1 MIYDDQTP
9 NLFAQ
14 NPGKSTIFF
23 VKIPSFAMMT
33 IAICF
38 SFIHLTAKTSFSET
52 TYDLQPQPAVGST
65 QRVLVALEVRGELK
79 LNADGS
85 KVTQLPMVVEGKL
98 DYEEKLVKTE
108 PTPWSRRSVRYY
120 HQAKAS
126 IKIGKGVVA
135 PQFDSD
141 DRIVCVQVDQE
152 GASIRSPFGPLTRE
166 QLDLIDVQGNSLL
179 LPSLLPTKPVKIGD
193 HWEIE
198 NKKLAPLV
206 GLDVITKSDVQ
217 CSLVNVEGKIALI
230 EVSGTID
237 GAVGGVASEMKL
249 RAKCSYD
256 VSCKLVTW
264 FAATIREKRAI
275 GHAEPGFDVAA
286 RLRVAVKRTDGSE
299 HLSDVRLAALPLDDQ
314 PAGGLV
320 SFQAQRS
327 YFRLIHDP
335 RWRSMFDRNDLCV
348 FRFVD
353 RGDLVAQCNI
363 SELPALEAGKQL
375 SLEELQADVQRSLGD
390 NFGQIDEAT
399 KWTTDDGKR
408 VLRVVAAG
416 LASEISIQWIY
427 YHVSNDEGRRAALA
441 ITLESK
447 LVERFA
453 EADRT
458 LVETFEFLP
467 RPQPTEAKKTT
478 ADKARS

>member
-1 MIYDDQTP
+1 MLYDDQTSS
-9 NLFAQ
+9 LFAQ
-14 NPGKSTIFF
+14 NLGKSTRLF
-23 VKIPSFAMMT
+23 VKIPSFT
-33 IAICF
+33 LIPTAIWL
-38 SFIHLTAKTSFSET
+38 SFILTDAVTSFAQT
-52 TYDLQPQPAVGST
+52 TYDLNQPPALGRA

-85 KVTQLPMVVEGKL
+85 KVSQVPMSVEGNL
-98 DYEEKLVKTE
+98 DYDEKLVDAQ
-108 PTPWSRRSVRYY
+108 PDPWSRRSVRHY

-126 IKIGKGVVA
+126 IKIGKGVVT
-135 PQFDSD
+135 PQFGSD
-141 DRIVCVQVDQE
+141 DRIICVRVDE
-152 GASIRSPFGPLTRE
+152 DGSSIRSPFGPLARE
-166 QLDLIDVQGNSLL
+166 HLDLIDVQGNSLL
-179 LPSLLPTKPVKIGD
+179 LPSLLPTEPVKIDD

-198 NKKLAPLV
+198 GSKLASLV
-206 GLDVITKSDVQ
+206 GLDVITQSDVR
-217 CSLVNVEGKIALI
+217 CSLVNVEGEVALI

-237 GAVGGVASEMKL
+237 GAVGGVASEIKL
-249 RAKCSYD
+249 KAKCNYD
-256 VSCKLVTW
+256 ISRRLITW

-286 RLRVAVKRTDGSE
+286 RLRVAVTPIDASE
-299 HLSDVRLAALPLDDQ
+299 HLGDAQLAALPLDEQ
-314 PAGGLV
+314 PGNGLV
-320 SFQAQRS
+320 SFRAQRS
-327 YFRLIHDP
+327 YFRLIHDR
-335 RWRSMFDRNDLCV
+335 RWRSMLDRYDLCV

-363 SELPALEAGKQL
+363 SELPELEPGKQL

-390 NFGQIDEAT
+390 NFGQIVEAT

-408 VLRVVAAG
+408 VLRVVASG

-427 YHVSNDEGRRAALA
+427 YHVSNDKGRRAALA

-447 LVERFA
+447 LMERFA
-453 EADRT
+453 ESDRT

-478 ADKARS
+478 TEKTRS